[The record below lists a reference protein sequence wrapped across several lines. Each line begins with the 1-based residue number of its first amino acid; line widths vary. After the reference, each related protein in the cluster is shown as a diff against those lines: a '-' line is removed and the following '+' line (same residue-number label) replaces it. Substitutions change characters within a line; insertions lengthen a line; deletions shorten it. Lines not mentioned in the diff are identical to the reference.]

1 MRKMIARRDSTCA
14 ICEGPMAP
22 GDEIAMPQ
30 VKNRKKGN
38 LYAGPWYCVP
48 CAIDLEEIGAH
59 VGIAPYLNDEARIEN
74 EKRCAPA
81 HARIKVRREAHLKN
95 S

>member
-38 LYAGPWYCVP
+38 LYAGLWYCVP
-48 CAIDLEEIGAH
+48 CATDLEEIGAH

-81 HARIKVRREAHLKN
+81 HARIKARREAHLKI